1 MSLIHRGSTRP
12 VCRTQIVLVDALS
25 FTGGRPGRRRPTTL
39 IEDTDV
45 ASAQPGRHWERRRKA
60 VIVEDHDI
68 HAVTT
73 PALAGLD
80 LYLAWGTRD
89 GAISNNED
97 VPSAVLAPYWPGPG
111 GTRLL
116 LVTGM
121 ASRRTHRIWR
131 PARSGVPETDTI
143 LQGLIASV
151 EVDDPGMHTSAT
163 LDYGIVVAGEMWL
176 ELDDGVE
183 RRLPQGTCVVQRGT
197 RHRGSAAPISRRPWP
212 SS

>member
-1 MSLIHRGSTRP
+1 MSLQP
-12 VCRTQIVLVDALS
+12 NVVV
-25 FTGGRPGRRRPTTL
+25 TGNAAG
-39 IEDTDV
+39 
-45 ASAQPGRHWERRRKA
+45 KA

-73 PALAGLD
+73 PALTGLD
-80 LYLAWGTRD
+80 IYLAWGTHD
-89 GAISNNED
+89 GAISNND
-97 VPSAVLAPYWPGPG
+97 KAPSAVLTPYWPGPG

-116 LVTGM
+116 LVT
-121 ASRRTHRIWR
+121 WL
-131 PARSGVPETDTI
+131 PAGHTGSGATPEAGSDTDTI

-197 RHRGSAAPISRRPWP
+197 RHRWVNRSGQPATMAFVLIGTDDAKPTS
-212 SS
+212 

>member
-1 MSLIHRGSTRP
+1 MSLQP
-12 VCRTQIVLVDALS
+12 NVVV
-25 FTGGRPGRRRPTTL
+25 TGNAAG
-39 IEDTDV
+39 
-45 ASAQPGRHWERRRKA
+45 KA

-89 GAISNNED
+89 GAISNDED
-97 VPSAVLAPYWPGPG
+97 VPSAVLAPYRPGPG

-116 LVTGM
+116 LVT
-121 ASRRTHRIWR
+121 W
-131 PARSGVPETDTI
+131 
-143 LQGLIASV
+143 L
-151 EVDDPGMHTSAT
+151 PGGHT
-163 LDYGIVVAGEMWL
+163 GC
-176 ELDDGVE
+176 VE

-197 RHRGSAAPISRRPWP
+197 RHRWVNRTDQPATMAFVLIGSDDAKP